1 MKPIIISLMFLVNGE
16 IKLDT
21 FEIHTSC
28 SSWFDTNVKVEENK
42 KRKLFS
48 SLEYHVYKD
57 KKVVGY
63 VCQGDEPG

>member
-1 MKPIIISLMFLVNGE
+1 MITLMYLTFGGD

-28 SSWFDTNVKVEENK
+28 SNWFNTNVKIVENK

-48 SLEYHVYKD
+48 SLEYHVYND
-57 KKVVGY
+57 KRVIGY
-63 VCQGDEPG
+63 VCGDNPPQ

>member
-1 MKPIIISLMFLVNGE
+1 VKPIIISLMFLVNGE

-28 SSWFDTNVKVEENK
+28 SGWFDTNVKVEENK

>member
-1 MKPIIISLMFLVNGE
+1 VKPIIISLMFLVNGE

-21 FEIHTSC
+21 FEIHQSC
-28 SSWFDTNVKVEENK
+28 GSWFDTNVKVEENK

>member
-1 MKPIIISLMFLVNGE
+1 MFLVNGE

-48 SLEYHVYKD
+48 SIEYHIYKD

-63 VCQGDEPG
+63 VCQGDEPR

>member
-1 MKPIIISLMFLVNGE
+1 MITLMYLTFGGD

-28 SSWFDTNVKVEENK
+28 NSWFNTNVKIEENK

-48 SLEYHVYKD
+48 SLEYHVYND
-57 KKVVGY
+57 KRVIGY
-63 VCQGDEPG
+63 VCGDNPPQ